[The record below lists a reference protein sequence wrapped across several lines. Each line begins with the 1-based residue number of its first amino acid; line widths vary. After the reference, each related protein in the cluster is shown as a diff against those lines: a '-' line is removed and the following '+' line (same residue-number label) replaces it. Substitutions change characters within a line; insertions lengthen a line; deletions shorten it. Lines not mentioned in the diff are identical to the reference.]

1 MVAIDTLRETLRER
15 LGSRGVVDDPAALA
29 PHLIEWRQ
37 RGEGRTPF
45 MAAPASTEEVAAVV
59 AACAAAGVAITPQ
72 GGNTGLV
79 GGQIPQGEVL
89 LSLSRLNR
97 IRSIDATADAL
108 VAEAGAVLTSV
119 HEAAA
124 GAERLFPLSLGSQGS
139 ATIGGLISTNAGGVH
154 VLRYGMMRDLVLGIE
169 AVLPDGRVFNG
180 LKALRKDNTG
190 YDLRQLFI
198 GAEGTLGV
206 VTAAT
211 LRLFPR
217 PAEHVVAM
225 AALDTPEQA
234 LRLLERAKAE
244 TGALSAF
251 ELMNRNSV
259 AFAAALPG
267 VRAPFEAPWLALLEF
282 EGNQGLAV
290 PVETTLG
297 AAIEAGEATDAVLAQ
312 SEQAARDF
320 WKLRESL
327 PAGHRV
333 IAVPQAS
340 HDTSTPVSAIPE
352 FLRRADAAVE
362 RLSPGARIVA
372 FGHAG
377 DGNIHYTALAA
388 DAAAPF
394 PSTAVSEAIHDI
406 AAALN
411 GSISAEH
418 GIGVYRREE
427 LPRFKDPVALD
438 MMRTLK
444 RAFDPNGIMNPRA
457 MIQADSLA
465 VQ

>member
-1 MVAIDTLRETLRER
+1 MVALEALRSKISAR
-15 LGSRGVVDDPAALA
+15 LGQRAVVDDPETLA
-29 PHLIEWRQ
+29 PFLKEWR
-37 RGEGRTPF
+37 GRTEGKTPF
-45 MAAPASTEEVAAVV
+45 LVAPSTTDEVAFLV
-59 AACAAAGVAITPQ
+59 AACGEAGVAITPQ

-89 LSLSRLNR
+89 LSLARMNR
-97 IRSIDATADAL
+97 IRSVDATADAL
-108 VAEAGAVLTSV
+108 VAEAGVVLATV
-119 HEAAA
+119 HDAAA
-124 GAERLFPLSLGSQGS
+124 AADRLFPLSLASQGS

-169 AVLPDGRVFNG
+169 AVLPDGRVLNG

-211 LRLFPR
+211 LRLFPE
-217 PAEHVVAM
+217 PAERVVAV

-234 LRLLERAKAE
+234 LDLLARARGE

-251 ELMNRNSV
+251 ELMNKASV
-259 AFAAALPG
+259 DFATALPG
-267 VRAPFEAPWLALLEF
+267 VRAPFDAPWLALLEF
-282 EGNQGLAV
+282 EGAAGLQAA
-290 PVETTLG
+290 VETALAAAIDAG
-297 AAIEAGEATDAVLAQ
+297 AARDAAIAQ

-320 WKLRESL
+320 WKVRESI

-333 IAVPQAS
+333 LDAPQVS
-340 HDTSTPVSAIPE
+340 HDTSTPVSAIPA
-352 FLRRADAAVE
+352 FLAKADAAVE

-377 DGNIHYTALAA
+377 DGNIHYTAVAA
-388 DAAAPF
+388 GPDAPF
-394 PSTAVSEAIHDI
+394 PSAAISEAVHEI
-406 AAALN
+406 ASSLG

-418 GIGVYRREE
+418 GVGVFRRDE

-438 MMRTLK
+438 VMRMLK
-444 RAFDPNGIMNPRA
+444 QALDPRRLMNPRA
-457 MIQADSLA
+457 ML
-465 VQ
+465 